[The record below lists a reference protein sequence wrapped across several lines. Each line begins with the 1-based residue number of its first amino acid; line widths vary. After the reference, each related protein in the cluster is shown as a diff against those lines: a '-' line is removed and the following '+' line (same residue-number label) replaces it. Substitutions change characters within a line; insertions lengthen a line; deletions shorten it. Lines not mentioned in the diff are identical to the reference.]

1 MVWFCFPFLP
11 NYSLIAFP
19 KLIVLS
25 CNTVYS
31 SHPCWFLLV
40 LFFLHS
46 VLQLTNSC
54 CLLVF
59 LPNIF
64 SALALRSLYL
74 SITSVVLLCLL
85 LVFVSFTFPKFP
97 NLGDPHKLFHEMIN
111 FACFSLDLVFEVF
124 WVFFYIRCQ
133 TLGFKFRLCIS
144 INFEVFVLFFCS
156 LNLSVN
162 GFCLFWFFVLFVWVL
177 VLDWTKFFASV
188 RRCWEWFR
196 LVLFLLKF
204 WYSNDGCIFSL
215 YFFSSKWRP
224 KREYIVYKYLFLFCF
239 TVVFACCCSCSVF
252 WT

>member
-1 MVWFCFPFLP
+1 MFWVAIQFTPLTLADFYLF
-11 NYSLIAFP
+11 
-19 KLIVLS
+19 
-25 CNTVYS
+25 
-31 SHPCWFLLV
+31 
-40 LFFLHS
+40 FFLHS

-144 INFEVFVLFFCS
+144 INFEVFVLFFLFTKS
-156 LNLSVN
+156 IRKWFLFVLV
-162 GFCLFWFFVLFVWVL
+162 FCLFVWVL

-188 RRCWEWFR
+188 RCCWEWFR

-215 YFFSSKWRP
+215 
-224 KREYIVYKYLFLFCF
+224 
-239 TVVFACCCSCSVF
+239 
-252 WT
+252 